1 MNIIGIV
8 DYLWRGWSLVKDHK
22 ITVVLLFGGRSG
34 EHEVSLNSAQSIYK
48 AIDRNRYHV
57 ETIGINKQGQWFW
70 GVIPQNAIKEGFPE
84 NGQVP
89 QVTLAVDPSNPRFI
103 SLDGRPLPNEGTF
116 DLIFPV
122 LHGPYGEDGTLQG
135 LLEMANVPYVG
146 SGVLG
151 SSLGMDKDR
160 MKAVFLEKKLPLARY
175 LTFLR
180 TDYADD
186 PDSCIADIEAN
197 IGYPCF
203 VKPANLGS
211 SVGISKA
218 HQREELLI
226 ALNVA
231 AEYDRK
237 VVVEENILGREI
249 EVAVLGNDKPK
260 ASLPGEILPA
270 DEFYSYE
277 AKYSDIGSG
286 LKIPA
291 PLEPSVIDK
300 LQTMAIEAF
309 RAVEAS
315 GLSRV
320 DFFVTVKNEIILN
333 EINTL
338 PGFTEIS
345 MYPKLWE
352 ATGIPY
358 SQLIDRLI
366 ELGLERFDDK
376 QKSKI
381 SRD

>member
-1 MNIIGIV
+1 ME
-8 DYLWRGWSLVKDHK
+8 DHK
-22 ITVVLLFGGRSG
+22 VRVVLLFGGRSG
-34 EHEVSLNSAQSIYK
+34 EHEVSVNSAQSIFK
-48 AIDRNRYHV
+48 AIDRGRYQV
-57 ETIGINKQGQWFW
+57 ETIGITKQGQWFW
-70 GVIPQNAIKEGFPE
+70 GVLPETILKEGFPKPD
-84 NGQVP
+84 QAP
-89 QVTLAVDPSNPRFI
+89 QVTLVVDPSNPHFI
-103 SLDGRPLPNEGTF
+103 ALDGRPLPSEGKF

-160 MKAVFLEKKLPLARY
+160 MKVVFQDKKLPLARY
-175 LTFLR
+175 VTFLR
-180 TDYADD
+180 SDYFND
-186 PDSCIADIEAN
+186 PDVCITDIETR

-218 HQREELLI
+218 HHRSELI
-226 ALNVA
+226 EALNVA
-231 AEYDRK
+231 AAFDRK
-237 VVVEENILGREI
+237 LVVEENITGREI
-249 EVAVLGNDKPK
+249 EVAVLGNDEPK

-270 DEFYSYE
+270 EEFYSYE
-277 AKYSDIGSG
+277 AKYSDIGSS
-286 LKIPA
+286 LRIPA
-291 PLEPSVIDK
+291 PLDQSVIDQ
-300 LQTMAIEAF
+300 LQCMAIDAF

-320 DFFVTVKNEIILN
+320 DFFVTAKNEIILN

-345 MYPKLWE
+345 MYPKLWG

-358 SQLIDRLI
+358 SELIDHLI
-366 ELGLERFDDK
+366 KLGLERFKDK
-376 QKSKI
+376 QNSKI

>member
-1 MNIIGIV
+1 V
-8 DYLWRGWSLVKDHK
+8 DDHK
-22 ITVVLLFGGRSG
+22 QNVVLLFGGRSG

-48 AIDRNRYHV
+48 AIDRSRYNV

-70 GVIPQNAIKEGFPE
+70 GVSPEEIIKNGFPSTKEGI
-84 NGQVP
+84 
-89 QVTLAVDPSNPRFI
+89 QVTLVIDPTQPHFMTTR
-103 SLDGRPLPNEGTF
+103 GQPLPDQGKF

-160 MKAVFLEKKLPLARY
+160 MKAVFLEKNLPLARY
-175 LTFLR
+175 VTLLR
-180 TDYADD
+180 SEFF
-186 PDSCIADIEAN
+186 DSQEICLNKIEEK

-218 HQREELLI
+218 HNRKELLN
-226 ALNVA
+226 ALKTA
-231 AEYDRK
+231 AIFDRK
-237 VVVEENILGREI
+237 IVIEETIIGQEI
-249 EVAVLGNDKPK
+249 EVSVLGNDMPI
-260 ASLPGEILPA
+260 ASLPGEVLPA
-270 DEFYSYE
+270 HEFYTYE
-277 AKYSDIGSG
+277 AKYSNIGSS
-286 LKIPA
+286 LLIPA
-291 PLEPSVIDK
+291 VLDDLVIK
-300 LQTMAIEAF
+300 RLQSMAIEAF

-315 GLSRV
+315 GLGRV
-320 DFFVTVKNEIILN
+320 DFFVTPQNEIFLN

-358 SQLIDRLI
+358 SELIDRLI
-366 ELGLERFDDK
+366 SLGMERFHDK
-376 QKSKI
+376 QNCKI
-381 SRD
+381 SLN

>member
-1 MNIIGIV
+1 ME
-8 DYLWRGWSLVKDHK
+8 DHK
-22 ITVVLLFGGRSG
+22 LRVVLLFGGRSG
-34 EHEVSLNSAQSIYK
+34 EHEVSLNSAQSIFK
-48 AIDRNRYHV
+48 AIDRTRYHV
-57 ETIGINKQGQWFW
+57 EAIGINKQGQWFW
-70 GVIPQNAIKEGFPE
+70 GVLPETLIKEGFPSTD
-84 NGQVP
+84 QAH
-89 QVTLAVDPSNPRFI
+89 QVTLVIDPSNPHFI
-103 SLDGRPLPNEGTF
+103 ALDGYSLPDQGQF
-116 DLIFPV
+116 DVIFPV

-160 MKAVFLEKKLPLARY
+160 MKAVFFEKNLPQARY
-175 LTFLR
+175 VTFLR
-180 TDYADD
+180 SDLLSGEET
-186 PDSCIADIEAN
+186 CLNEIEAK

-218 HQREELLI
+218 HNREELLV

-231 AEYDRK
+231 TIFDRK
-237 VVVEENILGREI
+237 IVVEENIIGQEI
-249 EVAVLGNDKPK
+249 EVSVLGNDTPK
-260 ASLPGEILPA
+260 ASIPGEVKPA
-270 DEFYSYE
+270 HEFYTYE
-277 AKYSDIGSG
+277 AKYSNIGSS
-286 LKIPA
+286 LIIPA
-291 PLEPSVIDK
+291 PLDEAIISRLK
-300 LQTMAIEAF
+300 EMAIEAF

-320 DFFVTVKNEIILN
+320 DFFVTPDNEIYLN

-352 ATGIPY
+352 ASGISY
-358 SQLIDRLI
+358 SELIDQLIS
-366 ELGLERFDDK
+366 LGLKRFQDK
-376 QKSKI
+376 QNCKI

>member
-1 MNIIGIV
+1 V
-8 DYLWRGWSLVKDHK
+8 EDLKLR
-22 ITVVLLFGGRSG
+22 VVLLFGGRSG
-34 EHEVSLNSAQSIYK
+34 EHEVSLNSAQSIFK
-48 AIDRNRYHV
+48 AIDRTRYHV
-57 ETIGINKQGQWFW
+57 ETIGINKLGQWFW
-70 GVIPQNAIKEGFPE
+70 GVLPETLLKEGFPPAD
-84 NGQVP
+84 QSH
-89 QVTLAVDPSNPRFI
+89 QVTLVIDPTNPHFMA
-103 SLDGRPLPNEGTF
+103 LDGYSLPNQGQF

-160 MKAVFLEKKLPLARY
+160 MKAVFHDKDLPQARY
-175 LTFLR
+175 VTFLR
-180 TDYADD
+180 SDIL
-186 PDSCIADIEAN
+186 SGREICLNEIEAK

-218 HQREELLI
+218 HHREELLD

-231 AEYDRK
+231 TIFDRK
-237 VVVEENILGREI
+237 IVVEENINGKEI
-249 EVAVLGNDKPK
+249 EVAVLGNDTPK
-260 ASLPGEILPA
+260 ASIPGEVKPA
-270 DEFYSYE
+270 HEFYTYE
-277 AKYSDIGSG
+277 AKYSNIGSS
-286 LKIPA
+286 LLIPA
-291 PLEPSVIDK
+291 PLDESIISRIK
-300 LQTMAIEAF
+300 EMAIEAF

-320 DFFVTVKNEIILN
+320 DFFVTSENKIFLN

-352 ATGIPY
+352 ASGIPY
-358 SQLIDRLI
+358 SELIDRLI
-366 ELGLERFDDK
+366 SLGLERFQDK
-376 QKSKI
+376 QNCKI

>member
-1 MNIIGIV
+1 M
-8 DYLWRGWSLVKDHK
+8 KEHK
-22 ITVVLLFGGRSG
+22 IRVVLLFGGRSG
-34 EHEVSLNSAQSIYK
+34 EHEVSLNSARSIYR
-48 AIDRNRYHV
+48 AIDRNRYDV

-70 GVIPQNAIKEGFPE
+70 GVLPQDVLEKGFPE
-84 NGQVP
+84 TGQAL
-89 QVTLAVDPSNPRFI
+89 QVTLAVDPSKPRFI
-103 SLDGRPLPNEGTF
+103 ALDGSPLPDEGRF
-116 DLIFPV
+116 DVIFPV

-160 MKAVFLEKKLPLARY
+160 MKVVFLDKQLPLARY
-175 LTFLR
+175 ITLLR
-180 TDYADD
+180 SDYFNDQEAWVK
-186 PDSCIADIEAN
+186 DIEAK

-218 HQREELLI
+218 HHRTELME

-231 AEYDRK
+231 AAFDRK
-237 VVVEENILGREI
+237 LVVEENITGREI
-249 EVAVLGNDKPK
+249 EVAVLGNDQPQ

-270 DEFYSYE
+270 EEFYSYE
-277 AKYSDIGSG
+277 AKYSDIGSS

-291 PLEPSVIDK
+291 PLDESVVQR
-300 LQTMAIEAF
+300 LRGMAIEAF

-315 GLSRV
+315 GLGRV
-320 DFFVTVKNEIILN
+320 DFFVTDKNEIVLN

-352 ATGIPY
+352 ATGISY
-358 SQLIDRLI
+358 SNLIDQLIN
-366 ELGLERFDDK
+366 LGLERYKDK
-376 QKSKI
+376 QNCKI
-381 SRD
+381 SRT

>member
-1 MNIIGIV
+1 M
-8 DYLWRGWSLVKDHK
+8 DDHK
-22 ITVVLLFGGRSG
+22 QNVVLLFGGRSG

-48 AIDRNRYHV
+48 AIDRNRYSV

-70 GVIPQNAIKEGFPE
+70 GVLPEEIIKNGFPAITE
-84 NGQVP
+84 GI
-89 QVTLAVDPSNPRFI
+89 QVTLVIDPTKPHFMTI
-103 SLDGRPLPNEGTF
+103 DGSPLPNQGKF

-160 MKAVFLEKKLPLARY
+160 MKAVFLEKNLPLARY
-175 LTFLR
+175 VTLLRSEFL
-180 TDYADD
+180 DG
-186 PDSCIADIEAN
+186 PELCLNKIEEK

-218 HQREELLI
+218 HHREELMD
-226 ALNVA
+226 ALKTA
-231 AEYDRK
+231 AIFDRK
-237 VVVEENILGREI
+237 IVVEETIIGQEI
-249 EVAVLGNDKPK
+249 EVSVLGNDAPI
-260 ASLPGEILPA
+260 ASLPGEVLPA
-270 DEFYSYE
+270 HEFYTYE
-277 AKYSDIGSG
+277 AKYSNIGSS
-286 LKIPA
+286 LMIPA
-291 PLEPSVIDK
+291 NLDDLVIK
-300 LQTMAIEAF
+300 SLQSMAIEAF
-309 RAVEAS
+309 RAVEAN
-315 GLSRV
+315 GLGRV
-320 DFFVTVKNEIILN
+320 DFFVTPQNEIFLN

-358 SQLIDRLI
+358 SELIDRLI
-366 ELGLERFDDK
+366 ALGLERFQDR
-376 QKSKI
+376 QNCKI
-381 SRD
+381 SRT

>member
-1 MNIIGIV
+1 M
-8 DYLWRGWSLVKDHK
+8 KDQK
-22 ITVVLLFGGRSG
+22 LRVVLLFGGRSG
-34 EHEVSLNSAQSIYK
+34 EHEVSLNSAQSIFK
-48 AIDRNRYHV
+48 AIDRTRYNV

-70 GVIPQNAIKEGFPE
+70 GVLPETLLKEGFPASD
-84 NGQVP
+84 QTH
-89 QVTLAVDPSNPRFI
+89 QVTLVIDPTNPHFMA
-103 SLDGRPLPNEGTF
+103 LDGHSLPNQGQF

-160 MKAVFLEKKLPLARY
+160 MKAVFEEKNLPQARY
-175 LTFLR
+175 LTLLR
-180 TDYADD
+180 SDLLNRRET
-186 PDSCIADIEAN
+186 CLEEIETK

-218 HQREELLI
+218 RHREELLV
-226 ALNVA
+226 ALDVA
-231 AEYDRK
+231 TIFDRK
-237 VVVEENILGREI
+237 IVVEENISGREI
-249 EVAVLGNDKPK
+249 EVAVLGNEDPK
-260 ASLPGEILPA
+260 ASIPGEVKPA
-270 DEFYSYE
+270 HEFYTYE
-277 AKYSDIGSG
+277 AKYSNIGSS
-286 LKIPA
+286 LLIPA
-291 PLEPSVIDK
+291 PLDEAIIAR
-300 LQTMAIEAF
+300 LQAMAVEAF

-320 DFFVTVKNEIILN
+320 DFFVTSDDKIFLN

-352 ATGIPY
+352 ASGIPY
-358 SQLIDRLI
+358 SKLIDRLI
-366 ELGLERFDDK
+366 SLGLERFQDK
-376 QKSKI
+376 QNCKI
-381 SRD
+381 SRE

>member
-1 MNIIGIV
+1 MNE
-8 DYLWRGWSLVKDHK
+8 HK
-22 ITVVLLFGGRSG
+22 ISVVLLFGGRSG
-34 EHEVSLNSAQSIYK
+34 EHEVSLNSAQSIFK
-48 AIDRNRYHV
+48 AIDRNRYSV
-57 ETIGINKQGQWFW
+57 ETIGINKQGQWLW
-70 GVIPQNAIKEGFPE
+70 GVLPENLIKEGFPSAE
-84 NGQVP
+84 QAC
-89 QVTLAVDPSNPRFI
+89 QVTLVTDPTHPHFI
-103 SLDGRPLPNEGTF
+103 ALDGRALPNQGEF

-160 MKAVFLEKKLPLARY
+160 MKAVFLEKGLPLARY
-175 LTFLR
+175 VTVLR
-180 TDYADD
+180 SNFINGPET
-186 PDSCIADIEAN
+186 CLNEIEAK

-218 HQREELLI
+218 HHREELLE

-231 AEYDRK
+231 AIFDRK
-237 VVVEENILGREI
+237 IVVEETINGREI
-249 EVAVLGNDKPK
+249 EVSVLGNDAPE
-260 ASLPGEILPA
+260 ASLPGEVKPA
-270 DEFYSYE
+270 HEYYSYE
-277 AKYSDIGSG
+277 AKYSNIGSS
-286 LKIPA
+286 LLIPA
-291 PLEPSVIDK
+291 PLDEAIIAQ
-300 LQTMAIEAF
+300 LQGMAIEAF
-309 RAVEAS
+309 RAVEAC

-320 DFFVTVKNEIILN
+320 DFFVTPQNELYLN

-358 SQLIDRLI
+358 SELVDRLI
-366 ELGLERFDDK
+366 SLGLERFKDK
-376 QKSKI
+376 QNSRI

>member
-1 MNIIGIV
+1 M
-8 DYLWRGWSLVKDHK
+8 KEHK
-22 ITVVLLFGGRSG
+22 LSVVLLFGGRSG
-34 EHEVSLNSAQSIYK
+34 EHEVSLNSARSIFK
-48 AIDRNRYHV
+48 AIDRNRYNV

-70 GVIPQNAIKEGFPE
+70 GVLPENLILEGFPPLNE
-84 NGQVP
+84 AC
-89 QVTLAVDPSNPRFI
+89 QVTLVIDPTHPHFAA
-103 SLDGRPLPNEGTF
+103 LDGQPLPNQGQF

-122 LHGPYGEDGTLQG
+122 LHGPYGEDGTVQG

-160 MKAVFLEKKLPLARY
+160 MKAVFLEKELPLARY
-175 LTFLR
+175 VTVLRSELLTGPKTCLM
-180 TDYADD
+180 
-186 PDSCIADIEAN
+186 DIEAK

-218 HQREELLI
+218 HHREELLE
-226 ALNVA
+226 ALNIA
-231 AEYDRK
+231 ATFDRK
-237 VVVEENILGREI
+237 IVVEETIIGREV
-249 EVAVLGNDKPK
+249 EVSVLGNDAPE
-260 ASLPGEILPA
+260 ASLPGEVIPA
-270 DEFYSYE
+270 QEFYSYE
-277 AKYSDIGSG
+277 AKYSNIGSS
-286 LKIPA
+286 LLIPA
-291 PLEPSVIDK
+291 PLEESVIER
-300 LQTMAIEAF
+300 LRQMAIEAF
-309 RAVEAS
+309 QAVEAS

-320 DFFVTVKNEIILN
+320 DFFVTPQNELFLN

-358 SQLIDRLI
+358 SELIDRLI
-366 ELGLERFDDK
+366 SLGLERFKDK
-376 QKSKI
+376 QNSKI

>member
-1 MNIIGIV
+1 MEN
-8 DYLWRGWSLVKDHK
+8 HK
-22 ITVVLLFGGRSG
+22 IRVILLFGGRSG
-34 EHEVSLNSAQSIYK
+34 EHEVSLNSAQSIFK
-48 AIDRNRYHV
+48 AIDRSRFDV

-70 GVIPQNAIKEGFPE
+70 GLLPQTLLKEGFPE
-84 NGQVP
+84 TGEAP
-89 QVTLAVDPSNPRFI
+89 QVTLVVDPSNPRFI
-103 SLDGRPLPNEGTF
+103 ALDGRPLPNDGKF

-135 LLEMANVPYVG
+135 LLEMANVPYAG

-160 MKAVFLEKKLPLARY
+160 MKAAFLDKKLPLARFVT
-175 LTFLR
+175 LLR
-180 TDYADD
+180 SDYFNH
-186 PDSCIADIEAN
+186 PDNWVADIEAK

-218 HQREELLI
+218 HDRSELI
-226 ALNVA
+226 QALKLA
-231 AEYDRK
+231 ADYDRK
-237 VVVEENILGREI
+237 IVVEENIVGREI
-249 EVAVLGNDKPK
+249 EVAVLGNDQPK

-270 DEFYSYE
+270 EEFYSYE
-277 AKYSDIGSG
+277 AKYSDIGSS

-291 PLEPSVIDK
+291 PLPQFVIDQ
-300 LQTMAIEAF
+300 LQKMAREAF
-309 RAVEAS
+309 LAVDAS

-320 DFFVTVKNEIILN
+320 DFFVTEKNEIVLN

-358 SQLIDRLI
+358 SKLIDHLI
-366 ELGLERFDDK
+366 DLGFERYQEK
-376 QKSKI
+376 QKSRI

>member
-1 MNIIGIV
+1 ME
-8 DYLWRGWSLVKDHK
+8 DHK
-22 ITVVLLFGGRSG
+22 VRVVLLFGGRSG
-34 EHEVSLNSAQSIYK
+34 EHEVSLNSAQSIFK
-48 AIDRNRYHV
+48 AIDRNRYDV
-57 ETIGINKQGQWFW
+57 ETIGITKQGQWFW
-70 GVIPQNAIKEGFPE
+70 GVLPQNVIKEGFPKTD
-84 NGQVP
+84 QTP
-89 QVTLAVDPSNPRFI
+89 QVTLVVDPSNPHFMA
-103 SLDGRPLPNEGTF
+103 LDGRPLPFEGKF

-160 MKAVFLEKKLPLARY
+160 MKVAFLDKKLNLARY

-180 TDYADD
+180 SDYFNH
-186 PDSCIADIEAN
+186 PDTCIEDIETR

-218 HQREELLI
+218 HHRSELI
-226 ALNVA
+226 EALNVA

-237 VVVEENILGREI
+237 LVVEENITGREI
-249 EVAVLGNDKPK
+249 EVAVLGNDEPK

-270 DEFYSYE
+270 EEFYSYE
-277 AKYSDIGSG
+277 AKYSDIGSS
-286 LKIPA
+286 LRIPA
-291 PLEPSVIDK
+291 PLDQSVIDQ
-300 LQTMAIEAF
+300 LQSMAIDAF

-320 DFFVTVKNEIILN
+320 DFFVTAKNEIILN

-358 SQLIDRLI
+358 SELIDHLI
-366 ELGLERFDDK
+366 DLGLERYKDK
-376 QKSKI
+376 QNSKI

>member
-1 MNIIGIV
+1 MEN
-8 DYLWRGWSLVKDHK
+8 HK
-22 ITVVLLFGGRSG
+22 IRVILIFGGRSG
-34 EHEVSLNSAQSIYK
+34 EHEVSLNSAQSIFK
-48 AIDRNRYHV
+48 AIDRNRYDV

-70 GVIPQNAIKEGFPE
+70 GVLPQDIIREGFSGS
-84 NGQVP
+84 NQSP
-89 QVTLAVDPSNPRFI
+89 QVTLVLDPSDQRFI
-103 SLDGRPLPNEGTF
+103 ALDGRTLPNEGKF
-116 DLIFPV
+116 DFVFPV

-135 LLEMANVPYVG
+135 LLEMANVPYAG

-160 MKAVFLEKKLPLARY
+160 MKVVFLDKKLPLANY

-180 TDYADD
+180 SDYLKQPETWVSA
-186 PDSCIADIEAN
+186 IEAK

-218 HQREELLI
+218 HNSSELI
-226 ALNVA
+226 QALNLA
-231 AEYDRK
+231 TTYDRK
-237 VVVEENILGREI
+237 VVVEENIVGREI
-249 EVAVLGNDKPK
+249 EVAVLGNDDPK

-270 DEFYSYE
+270 EEFYSYE
-277 AKYSDIGSG
+277 AKYSDIGSS

-291 PLEPSVIDK
+291 PLPQFIIEQ
-300 LQTMAIEAF
+300 LQSMAIEAY
-309 RAVEAS
+309 RAVDAS

-320 DFFVTVKNEIILN
+320 DFFLTDKNEIILN

-345 MYPKLWE
+345 MYPKLWD

-358 SQLIDRLI
+358 AKLIDHLI
-366 ELGLERFDDK
+366 TLGFERFEEK

-381 SRD
+381 SKD

>member
-1 MNIIGIV
+1 M
-8 DYLWRGWSLVKDHK
+8 KEHK
-22 ITVVLLFGGRSG
+22 LSVVLMFGGRSG
-34 EHEVSLNSAQSIYK
+34 EHEVSLNSAQSIFK
-48 AIDRNRYHV
+48 AIDRNRYSV

-70 GVIPQNAIKEGFPE
+70 GVLPENIIKEGFPSE
-84 NGQVP
+84 DQAC
-89 QVTLAVDPSNPRFI
+89 QVTLVIDPTHPHFI
-103 SLDGRPLPNEGTF
+103 ALDGRTLPNQGQF
-116 DLIFPV
+116 DLVFPV

-135 LLEMANVPYVG
+135 LLEMANVAYVG

-160 MKAVFLEKKLPLARY
+160 MKAVFLEKNLPLARY
-175 LTFLR
+175 VTVLRSDFLNG
-180 TDYADD
+180 
-186 PDSCIADIEAN
+186 PENCLNDIEAK

-218 HQREELLI
+218 HHREELLD
-226 ALNVA
+226 ALNIA
-231 AEYDRK
+231 AVFDRK
-237 VVVEENILGREI
+237 IVVEETINGREI
-249 EVAVLGNDKPK
+249 EVSVLGNDAPE
-260 ASLPGEILPA
+260 ASLPGEVKPA
-270 DEFYSYE
+270 HEFYSYE
-277 AKYSDIGSG
+277 AKYSNIGSS
-286 LKIPA
+286 LLIPA
-291 PLEPSVIDK
+291 PLDESIIAR
-300 LQTMAIEAF
+300 LQEMAIEAF

-320 DFFVTVKNEIILN
+320 DFFVTPQNELFLN

-358 SQLIDRLI
+358 SELIDRLI
-366 ELGLERFDDK
+366 SLGLERFKDK
-376 QKSKI
+376 QNCKI

>member
-1 MNIIGIV
+1 M
-8 DYLWRGWSLVKDHK
+8 KEHK
-22 ITVVLLFGGRSG
+22 LSVVLLFGGRSG
-34 EHEVSLNSAQSIYK
+34 EHEVSLNSAQSIFK
-48 AIDRNRYHV
+48 AIDRNRYSV

-70 GVIPQNAIKEGFPE
+70 GVLPENVLKEGFPSAD
-84 NGQVP
+84 QAR
-89 QVTLAVDPSNPRFI
+89 QVTLVIDPTHPHFI
-103 SLDGRPLPNEGTF
+103 ALDGRSLPNQGEF

-135 LLEMANVPYVG
+135 LLEMANAPYVG

-160 MKAVFLEKKLPLARY
+160 MKAVFLEKDLPQARY
-175 LTFLR
+175 LTVLR
-180 TDYADD
+180 TNFLNG
-186 PDSCIADIEAN
+186 PETCLNDIEAK

-218 HQREELLI
+218 HHRTELLE
-226 ALNVA
+226 ALNIA
-231 AEYDRK
+231 AIFDRK
-237 VVVEENILGREI
+237 IVVEETINGREI
-249 EVAVLGNDKPK
+249 EVSVLGNDAPE
-260 ASLPGEILPA
+260 ASLPGEVKPA
-270 DEFYSYE
+270 LEFYSYE
-277 AKYSDIGSG
+277 AKYSNIGSS
-286 LKIPA
+286 LLIPA
-291 PLEPSVIDK
+291 SLDESIIVR
-300 LQTMAIEAF
+300 LQEMAIEAF

-320 DFFVTVKNEIILN
+320 DFFVTPQNELFLN

-352 ATGIPY
+352 ASGIPY
-358 SQLIDRLI
+358 SELIDRLI
-366 ELGLERFDDK
+366 TLGLERFKDK
-376 QKSKI
+376 QNCKI